1 MQKLL
6 PIYKPAG
13 LTPYDIIKKIKQ
25 SNAKLAKVKIGYAG
39 RLDPLAHGVLL
50 LMVGEETKN
59 RDIYLSLPKS
69 YEFEVI
75 FGLQTDTY
83 DILGLLKDVKTKQT
97 AKNVNLFV
105 NKFVKKYVGKQLQ
118 EYPPYSSK

>member
-13 LTPYDIIKKIKQ
+13 LTPFDIIKKIKL
-25 SNAKLAKVKIGYAG
+25 SNTKFANLKIGYAG

-50 LMVGEETKN
+50 LMIGEETKK
-59 RDIYLSLPKS
+59 RDQYLSLPKS

-83 DILGLLKDVKTKQT
+83 DILGILEEVKTKPT
-97 AKNVNLFV
+97 NKNVNLF
-105 NKFVKKYVGKQLQ
+105 
-118 EYPPYSSK
+118 